1 MLTVVLLDVRELEI
15 LWVLDIFESPA
26 QGLEAVGVVCK
37 LSSASCV
44 DDVPCVHDG
53 IGYLF
58 PVVPAVIVVAV
69 WLRPRGLVYLWL
81 ATPGAMTARSFLIF
95 LIPLLLL
102 FQLLLTIAAS
112 GSTARLR
119 YDCCSGP

>member
-1 MLTVVLLDVRELEI
+1 MLIVVLLDVRGLETP
-15 LWVLDIFESPA
+15 WVLDVIESLA
-26 QGLEAVGVVCK
+26 QGLEAVRVVCK

-69 WLRPRGLVYLWL
+69 WLRPGAWFTGGWPPVGRWL
-81 ATPGAMTARSFLIF
+81 L
-95 LIPLLLL
+95 
-102 FQLLLTIAAS
+102 AAS
-112 GSTARLR
+112 
-119 YDCCSGP
+119 